1 MAKERSA
8 FRNRLELGAFLLLKG
23 LFASLPLRAADAVGR
38 GAGRLYR
45 LLDARRRRLVAENL
59 ARAFPEKG
67 PAELAR
73 LERAVFAHFGGL
85 AAELLRCE
93 RESVGSLLSRVEVVG
108 LEHARAAA
116 ASGRGVFFSSP
127 HLGNWEW
134 AALVTGAHGFPVTV
148 VVRPLDNRL
157 LDGRLTA
164 MRERTGCRIVS
175 KRDAART
182 LLKTLRDG
190 GLVGILADQRARPP
204 DAVVVP
210 FFGRPASTT
219 TAVARL
225 AAKTGALFLPAV
237 CLRTGAGRWRL
248 TFSEAIDPA
257 TFPEAERAVEP
268 LTARITALVESQ
280 VRAAPEQWLWLHDR
294 WRL

>member
-1 MAKERSA
+1 MAKERSGL
-8 FRNRLELGAFLLLKG
+8 RNRLELGAYLLLRG
-23 LFASLPLRAADAVGR
+23 LFGLLPLRVAEALGR

-67 PAELAR
+67 PDGLAR

-93 RESVGSLLSRVEVVG
+93 KEPLESLLGRIEVVG

-116 ASGRGVFFSSP
+116 ASGRGVFFATP

-134 AALVTGAHGFPVTV
+134 AALVTGANGFPVTIV
-148 VVRPLDNRL
+148 ARPLDNPF
-157 LDGRLTA
+157 LDARLTA
-164 MRERTGCRIVS
+164 MRERTGCRVVS

-182 LLKTLRDG
+182 LLKTLREG
-190 GLVGILADQRARPP
+190 GIVGILADQRARPP
-204 DAVVVP
+204 DAVEVP

-219 TAVARL
+219 TAVARF
-225 AAKTGALFLPAV
+225 AEKTGALFLPVV
-237 CLRTGAGRWRL
+237 CLRTGPGRYRL
-248 TFSEAIDPA
+248 VYSEPVDPA
-257 TFPEAERAVEP
+257 ALPESERAVAP
-268 LTARITALVESQ
+268 LTARVTALVESQ

-294 WRL
+294 WRR